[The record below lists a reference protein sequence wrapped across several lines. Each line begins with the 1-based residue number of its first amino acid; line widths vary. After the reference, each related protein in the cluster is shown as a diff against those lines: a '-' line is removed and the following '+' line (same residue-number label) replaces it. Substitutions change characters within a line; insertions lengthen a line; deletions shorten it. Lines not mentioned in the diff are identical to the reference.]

1 MNHEQR
7 RPRTRTPSIRF
18 PKCWSCS
25 SRVPGGHHSTLKRPV
40 GSIQHLLSNCL
51 ITSRFTMLTPAAAW
65 PMRSCYFKMGNLSL
79 THKSCTQLTSVRCS
93 VCRFGGMIVCTVH
106 VLIGTKFW
114 KFAAAHFLRC
124 LSDVQRSIPMCAG
137 HNLHSFA
144 SLPFL
149 FYFLLLYSFNL
160 QMMYGWQLARQNN
173 KWRNESSKLWWCW
186 FLCTNAKMKMCN
198 RTKWRESEDA
208 AAAFLLVNIFLFCFL
223 YFSTAWVPS
232 DRVKPLVEL
241 DAFSTMNTY
250 V

>member
-65 PMRSCYFKMGNLSL
+65 PMRSCYFKMGNLSF
-79 THKSCTQLTSVRCS
+79 TQKLHTIDERSLFRVPVWWYDRVHC
-93 VCRFGGMIVCTVH
+93 VH

-186 FLCTNAKMKMCN
+186 FLCTNAKWKCAIAHSGGKAKMLP
-198 RTKWRESEDA
+198 
-208 AAAFLLVNIFLFCFL
+208 LLFFWSIFFCFVFCIFQRL
-223 YFSTAWVPS
+223 GCRATVSS
-232 DRVKPLVEL
+232 H
-241 DAFSTMNTY
+241 
-250 V
+250 